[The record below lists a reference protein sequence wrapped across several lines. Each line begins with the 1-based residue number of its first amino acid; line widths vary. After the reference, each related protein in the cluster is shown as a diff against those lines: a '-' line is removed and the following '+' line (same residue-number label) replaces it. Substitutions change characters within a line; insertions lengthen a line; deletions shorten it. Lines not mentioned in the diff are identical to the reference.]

1 MRGGGSNFKP
11 AEAAAVAVAG
21 QRYFGR
27 NFNLAYD
34 IAEATLYMANVI

>member
-11 AEAAAVAVAG
+11 AVAAAG